1 MYEELALR
9 HLHTTGS
16 GEDQRQLRD
25 EDWLKNLD
33 EFIRSHKGKRY
44 RLNPMELIKSSVSK
58 SPTPHNGH
66 SGDLDAASHPYN
78 QLKRQT

>member
-9 HLHTTGS
+9 HLHTTAS

-25 EDWLKNLD
+25 EEWLKNLD

-44 RLNPMELIKSSVSK
+44 RLNPMDLIKSSVSK
-58 SPTPHNGH
+58 SPTPHNGGH
-66 SGDLDAASHPYN
+66 SGYFKPATSHHTH
-78 QLKRQT
+78 QL

>member
-9 HLHTTGS
+9 HLHKTGS

-25 EDWLKNLD
+25 EEWLKKLD

-58 SPTPHNGH
+58 SPTPHN
-66 SGDLDAASHPYN
+66 SHPGEYN
-78 QLKRQT
+78 HGAHNPQQL

>member
-9 HLHTTGS
+9 HLYTTAN

-25 EDWLKNLD
+25 EEWLKDLD

-58 SPTPHNGH
+58 SPAPHRGGH
-66 SGDLDAASHPYN
+66 SGEFNAGSNHHPHH
-78 QLKRQT
+78 QL